1 MYKLY
6 SAGKTTWR
14 SRDRRQYDSQ
24 SGSPE
29 LTDLIAKE
37 ARFLWTDRKRPSSE
51 EKDRTSY
58 GIDILPNEIR
68 TNNGQRPKPVSGP
81 GKDKNVNQET
91 YNKIVEKVSK
101 HVVPRKTSED
111 VFAERRRHLHDVCSQ
126 DPEAQQGGVK
136 GIFKHQK
143 SGVIYCFVPKAGCT
157 FWKRV
162 FHVVNQVILVLGFYV
177 VNHIILVL
185 GLYVVNHII
194 LVLGLYVV
202 NQVVLVL
209 VLYVVNHIILVLGLY
224 VVNHVILVLVLY
236 VVNQVILV
244 LGLYVVNHVILVL
257 GLYVVNQVILV
268 LVLHVVNQVIL
279 VLGLYVVNQVILVL
293 GLYVVNHVILVL
305 GLFVVNQVILVL
317 GLDVVNHVILVLG
330 LYVVDHVILL

>member
-91 YNKIVEKVSK
+91 YNKIGEKVSK
-101 HVVPRKTSED
+101 DDGPRKTSED
-111 VFAERRRHLHDVCSQ
+111 VFAERRRRLHDVCSN

-162 FHVVNQVILVLGFYV
+162 FHVVNQVILLLGIPQCTPRNTTVGVNV
-177 VNHIILVL
+177 VNHIILL
-185 GLYVVNHII
+185 
-194 LVLGLYVV
+194 LVLTLS
-202 NQVVLVL
+202 
-209 VLYVVNHIILVLGLY
+209 IT
-224 VVNHVILVLVLY
+224 
-236 VVNQVILV
+236 
-244 LGLYVVNHVILVL
+244 
-257 GLYVVNQVILV
+257 
-268 LVLHVVNQVIL
+268 
-279 VLGLYVVNQVILVL
+279 
-293 GLYVVNHVILVL
+293 
-305 GLFVVNQVILVL
+305 
-317 GLDVVNHVILVLG
+317 
-330 LYVVDHVILL
+330 